1 MTRKSTSPMIDD
13 KCADFYKTT
22 WGSVN
27 AGTTYV
33 LDAFPALYKRTLE
46 DLKGRFSREE
56 LLLMIDVNNGLW
68 LTPRIAG
75 QHMDAQVSDGIALD
89 HLDEKWEIDG
99 DALNKKVADLSIFEA
114 ACLEIWIMAFW
125 EQEAPGDIEAYV
137 AELMAK

>member
-13 KCADFYKTT
+13 KCADFYKMT

-99 DALNKKVADLSIFEA
+99 DVLNKKVADLSIFEA

-125 EQEAPGDIEAYV
+125 EQKEHENIEAYV
-137 AELMAK
+137 AELVAK